1 MHHNEADILDG
12 ASIYGV
18 SAQYTH
24 PSGLELR
31 ALHAEADLDVT
42 DSSSSLVTN
51 GFDEQE
57 GSYLLASYR
66 IDDTWG
72 IFAEWESVEAYSAS
86 NEFDQYR
93 VEHVLG

>member
-1 MHHNEADILDG
+1 M
-12 ASIYGV
+12 
-18 SAQYTH
+18 
-24 PSGLELR
+24 
-31 ALHAEADLDVT
+31 
-42 DSSSSLVTN
+42 TN

-93 VEHVLG
+93 DGFNMYLDKNAVIKFDYVDHEKDASSTSDFDGFNVGMGYDF